1 MQQVFPGVVL
11 TFLLMLLPASLAG
24 APPRAAS
31 RPAVE
36 MSMEVE
42 RVWAGHPVGFCLLTH
57 GQRQYVAYYDEQRRM
72 TVAARDLSGDRWE
85 RVRLPSRVG
94 WDSHNSIVM
103 AVDDAGDLH
112 LAGNMHGVPL
122 VYFRTRR
129 PGDIG
134 SLERV
139 EQMVGRDEQRV
150 TYPRFLRG
158 PENEGCPATPPT
170 PPLKG
175 GERVVASSGERVVA
189 SSGERIVGAPGER
202 IAGAP
207 GERVVAPP
215 GERVVALSGEGVVAQ
230 PSEAE
235 ERVPGPPG
243 ERTALPGGR
252 GALIFTYRDGGS
264 GQGNQIYNVYDPQ
277 FKQWRRLMDTP
288 LIDGEG
294 QMNAYLDEPRRDA
307 SGVYHLCWVWRDTP
321 DCATNHDVCYARSRN
336 LVHWERSDGTPL
348 RLPITYGTSE
358 IVAPVPA
365 GGGLINGNARM
376 GFDAAGRPVVS
387 YHRYDENGHTQVYNA
402 RLEAGRWRSRKVSDW
417 DYRWEFSGGG
427 SIPFEILVGAVGVD
441 EQGRLTQAFSH
452 PQAGSGR
459 WVLDAHTLTPTAKLP
474 REQRLPEGMSRPE
487 SRWPGMQVRWA
498 EDSGESGEPGVRYVL
513 RWETLPPNRDRPREG
528 ALPPASVLRVLR
540 IRIRPSA

>member
-1 MQQVFPGVVL
+1 VQQVLPGAVVA
-11 TFLLMLLPASLAG
+11 FLLMLLPAPLMG
-24 APPRAAS
+24 DPPPGES
-31 RPAVE
+31 GPAVE
-36 MSMEVE
+36 MTIEVD

-57 GQRQYVAYYDEQRRM
+57 GRRQYVAYYDEQRRM
-72 TVAARDLSGDRWE
+72 SVAARDLSTDRWE

-103 AVDDAGDLH
+103 AVDDAGNLH

-122 VYFRTRR
+122 IYFRTRR

-134 SLERV
+134 SFERV

-150 TYPRFLRG
+150 TYPKFLRG
-158 PENEGCPATPPT
+158 PEDEGCPATPPT

-175 GERVVASSGERVVA
+175 GESEM
-189 SSGERIVGAPGER
+189 AP
-202 IAGAP
+202 P
-207 GERVVAPP
+207 GGRTVAPP
-215 GERVVALSGEGVVAQ
+215 GEPVGAQ
-230 PSEAE
+230 PSEAGE
-235 ERVPGPPG
+235 KVVGPPG
-243 ERTALPGGR
+243 ENTALPGGR
-252 GALIFTYRDGGS
+252 GELIFTYRDGGS
-264 GQGNQIYNVYDPQ
+264 GQGNQIYNVYDPPG
-277 FKQWRRLMDTP
+277 KQWRRLMDTP

-321 DCATNHDVCYARSRN
+321 DSATNHDVCYARSRD

-348 RLPITYGTSE
+348 RLPITYETSE

-376 GFDAAGRPVVS
+376 GFDTAGRPVVS
-387 YHRYDENGHTQVYNA
+387 YHRYDEQGHTQVYNA

-474 REQRLPEGMSRPE
+474 REQRLPGSMSRPE